1 MITIPNDAAVQ
12 IAIAAIKQHID
23 QLRDYRD
30 EVESAENG
38 LFYSNDR
45 NTDLS
50 IIDRK
55 IAALIEAKRHLR
67 GQIGG

>member
-1 MITIPNDAAVQ
+1 MIGVPFEAATQ
-12 IAIAAIKQHID
+12 IAIAAIELHID
-23 QLRDYRD
+23 HLRNYRD
-30 EVESAENG
+30 DVESSDNG

-55 IAALIEAKRHLR
+55 LAALIEVKRHLR
-67 GQIGG
+67 GNNCG